1 MSEKSDKIST
11 RQLTFMVI
19 QAQIGVG
26 VLSLPYNVALI
37 AENDSWISILVA
49 GLIIQIIILVMW
61 LLAREYSNLTLFDI
75 CTEIL
80 GKYLGKLIILCYCG
94 YLMLQGGFLLAKY
107 SQILDRWML
116 PGTPN
121 WIMIMLLVL
130 TSAYVVKDSLKSIAS
145 FFVLVTPLLII
156 LFGLISYTLK
166 DANLFYLLPVGV
178 TGPVKIFEGSQEAMF
193 SMIGSDLLFFIYP
206 YVYGTN
212 KGKLKA
218 VTWANVFVTLF
229 YSYLVAVSLV
239 CFLSPYDLNH
249 IPETFIYLIKAY
261 SFKIIE
267 RMDLIFLPIW
277 IICVATTFMY
287 FIYITSNGL
296 AGIFKGKSH
305 RAYLLFVC
313 IITFGIAILLSREEY
328 IQFIN
333 TYINYS
339 HYIFQM
345 IIPAI
350 LLLATLVWSK
360 HKRKEQLSNESS

>member
-1 MSEKSDKIST
+1 MSEKNDKITS

-26 VLSLPYNVALI
+26 VLSLPYNVASI

-49 GLIIQIIILVMW
+49 GLIIQGIILVMW

-75 CTEIL
+75 CTEIF
-80 GKYLGKLIILCYCG
+80 GKYLGKFVILSYCF
-94 YLMLQGGFLLAKY
+94 YLMLQGSYLLAKY

-121 WIMIMLLVL
+121 WIMIMFLVL
-130 TSAYVVKDSLKSIAS
+130 TSAYVVKDSLKSIAR
-145 FFVLVTPLLII
+145 FFVLVTPLLFI
-156 LFGLISYTLK
+156 LFALISYTLK
-166 DANLFYLLPVGV
+166 DANFYYLLPVGV
-178 TGPVKIFEGSQEAMF
+178 TGPDKIFKGSQEAMY
-193 SMIGSDLLFFIYP
+193 SMIGSDFLFFIYP

-212 KGKLKA
+212 KEKFKA
-218 VTWANVFVTLF
+218 VTWANLFVTLF
-229 YSYLVAVSLV
+229 YSYLVAVSLAS
-239 CFLSPYDLNH
+239 FLSPYDLNH

-267 RMDLIFLPIW
+267 RMDLFFLSIW
-277 IICVATTFMY
+277 IICVATSFMY
-287 FIYITSNGL
+287 FIYLASNGL

-305 RAYLLFVC
+305 RAYLPYVCLFTFLASILSTREDFVLFVN
-313 IITFGIAILLSREEY
+313 R
-328 IQFIN
+328 
-333 TYINYS
+333 YINYT

-350 LLLATLVWSK
+350 LLIATLVWHK
-360 HKRKEQLSNESS
+360 HKRKEPISNESS